1 MSGVVEVTK
10 YSPEFESAIAAYSS
24 EPRDNPGPKANLEL
38 YQRVTYAKM
47 FLEFCARYFDIK
59 GMRFIEVGCGT
70 GTVSAAA
77 ALLGASFVA
86 ATDYVEH
93 SVELT
98 RQRWQ
103 DHNIDGDLF
112 QSDIRDPVRAD
123 RVENFDIVFCQQVI
137 EHIPRKDQF
146 TSLANLFKMVKSGG
160 YLFIDTENSM
170 CPYDRHDTTTW
181 LLRYLSKST
190 YDPIL
195 RKLGKNINYYEHSA
209 AERVDS
215 HDYISYDELIGASAI
230 SGFEVVSPFMPHG
243 DKKQALRVLTGSDWL
258 HDSVL
263 KDFDVERYYPISIL
277 LRKKQ
282 NHST

>member
-1 MSGVVEVTK
+1 MSGVVEINK
-10 YSPEFESAIAAYSS
+10 YGPEYEAAIAAYCS
-24 EPRDNPGPKANLEL
+24 ESRDSPGPKANFEL
-38 YQRVTYAKM
+38 YQKVKFSKM
-47 FLEFCARYFDIK
+47 FLGFCKRYFDLN

-70 GTVSAAA
+70 GTVSVAA
-77 ALLGASFVA
+77 ALLGAGFVA
-86 ATDYVEH
+86 ATDFVPH

-103 DHNIDGDLF
+103 EHNLEGDLF
-112 QSDIRDPVRAD
+112 QSDIRNPIRED
-123 RVENFDIVFCQQVI
+123 RIEYFDFVYCYQVI

-146 TSLANLFKMVKSGG
+146 TALANLFQMVAPGG
-160 YLFIDTENSM
+160 YLFIDTENSL
-170 CPYDRHDTTTW
+170 CPYDRHDTRTW

-195 RKLGKNINYYEHSA
+195 TKLGKNLDYYEHSSGA
-209 AERVDS
+209 RVDS

-230 SGFEVVSPFMPHG
+230 SGFEVISPFMPHG

-263 KDFDVERYYPISIL
+263 KDIDVERFYPISIL
-277 LRKKQ
+277 LRKKRK
-282 NHST
+282 SSS